1 VTSLIQFLSE
11 LRALGVTLDV
21 NGDKLICNAPKN
33 TLTPE
38 IRKELGDRKAEI
50 LVLLGNAQPWKASAS
65 EASASGEMPL
75 SRAQQRVWFLEQLNP
90 RNPAYNIAIPFWL
103 TGSLNLGA
111 LERALRTVVERHDS
125 LRTGFSQRDGQPFAW
140 ITTSAGWKID
150 YIDLRHLGE
159 QEAEKEATQAAY
171 EAGRFPFDLEKP
183 PLFRST
189 VIQTAAER
197 HLLVMVVQHIIVDAW
212 SFGIL
217 CSEMTDLYKAF
228 VAGQTS
234 PLPDQSFEHRDY
246 VQWEREAGQKLA
258 ESQLPFWLERL
269 SGELPVLEIPSD
281 RRRPLTTSSEG
292 KRIFVSIDGEFADR
306 LRKLGREM
314 GATLF
319 NVLLAAFKTLLF
331 RYTGVE
337 DVLIGSNVANR
348 PRQEFSTQI
357 GFFVNNVLL
366 RTDVS
371 GRPAFS
377 ELVSRVKETTRTA
390 YANQNVPFDMLIE
403 KLHPDRDL
411 SYHAPLAQVMFTLEN
426 LPLTQPDLPGLR
438 ADFAHIDLRV
448 AGADLGV
455 LIWPEGNGY
464 RCDFEYSTDL
474 FEEAT
479 IRQLQRHY
487 LRLLEQVLADPGRRI
502 DEYPLLTENER
513 REVLTEW
520 NQTACAGPGF
530 QTVAAWFRAQ
540 VALRGNAIALEMGG
554 RQLSYAEL
562 DALSDRVASALHRRG
577 VGREVVVGLYVTRSV
592 EMMVCLLG
600 ILKAGGAYLPLDP
613 AFPAQ
618 RIEYLVRDSGVSLIV
633 TERSLLNSLPNG
645 GATVLPVE
653 DLLATEAGD
662 MPGEQVRAEDLAY
675 LIYTSGSTG
684 QPKGTEITHRS
695 LVNLLD
701 SMLREP
707 GLGKEDTLVAVT
719 TLSFDIAGLELF
731 GPLVS
736 GGKLVLASREQVLD
750 PMALADLLERSEAT
764 VLQAT
769 PSTWRMLVES
779 GWLGK
784 PDLRMWCGG
793 EALSVE
799 LADSLLTRGS
809 ELRNLYGPTETTIW
823 SAAHRVSSGE
833 DPILIGR
840 PIANTRM
847 YILDNHGEP
856 LPVGANGE
864 LYIAGQGVARGYRDR
879 VELTS
884 ERFLP
889 EPFVA
894 GERMYRT
901 GDLARYRRDGQIQ
914 LLGRAD
920 QQIKLR
926 GHRIELGE
934 IEAALERH
942 ASVQQA
948 VVSVHG
954 KDANRRLVAYVRLAA
969 GRVESED
976 LRRWLLERLPEYMVP
991 GAYVVMDEFPMT
1003 PNGKVDRKLLPIP
1016 DEQLR
1021 EGNAPAVAA
1030 RNPTEQRVAAI
1041 WSDLLE
1047 TKAVGMRENFFD
1059 LGGHSLLLVR
1069 VHARLRDEF
1078 VANISITDLFRFPT
1092 VESLAAHLIQQEE
1105 SAVVEGVHP

>member
-1 VTSLIQFLSE
+1 
-11 LRALGVTLDV
+11 
-21 NGDKLICNAPKN
+21 
-33 TLTPE
+33 
-38 IRKELGDRKAEI
+38 
-50 LVLLGNAQPWKASAS
+50 
-65 EASASGEMPL
+65 
-75 SRAQQRVWFLEQLNP
+75 
-90 RNPAYNIAIPFWL
+90 
-103 TGSLNLGA
+103 
-111 LERALRTVVERHDS
+111 
-125 LRTGFSQRDGQPFAW
+125 
-140 ITTSAGWKID
+140 
-150 YIDLRHLGE
+150 
-159 QEAEKEATQAAY
+159 
-171 EAGRFPFDLEKP
+171 
-183 PLFRST
+183 
-189 VIQTAAER
+189 
-197 HLLVMVVQHIIVDAW
+197 
-212 SFGIL
+212 
-217 CSEMTDLYKAF
+217 
-228 VAGQTS
+228 
-234 PLPDQSFEHRDY
+234 
-246 VQWEREAGQKLA
+246 
-258 ESQLPFWLERL
+258 
-269 SGELPVLEIPSD
+269 
-281 RRRPLTTSSEG
+281 
-292 KRIFVSIDGEFADR
+292 
-306 LRKLGREM
+306 
-314 GATLF
+314 
-319 NVLLAAFKTLLF
+319 
-331 RYTGVE
+331 
-337 DVLIGSNVANR
+337 
-348 PRQEFSTQI
+348 
-357 GFFVNNVLL
+357 
-366 RTDVS
+366 VS

-633 TERSLLNSLPNG
+633 TEKSLLSSLPES

-653 DLLATEAGD
+653 DLLAAEAGD
-662 MPGEQVRAEDLAY
+662 MPGEQVRADDLAY

-707 GLGKEDTLVAVT
+707 GLDKQDTLVAVT

-793 EALSVE
+793 EALSAE

-809 ELRNLYGPTETTIW
+809 ELWNLYGPTETTIW

-864 LYIAGQGVARGYRDR
+864 LYIAGEGVARGYRDR
-879 VELTS
+879 VELTT
-884 ERFLP
+884 ERFSP

-942 ASVQQA
+942 SSVQQA

-954 KDANRRLVAYVRLAA
+954 KAADQRLVAYVRLAA

-976 LRRWLLERLPEYMVP
+976 LRRWLLQRLPEYMVP
-991 GAYVVMDEFPMT
+991 GAYVVMEEFSLT

-1021 EGNAPAVAA
+1021 ERNAPAVAA

-1092 VESLAAHLIQQEE
+1092 VESLAAHLIRQEE